1 MSVPFPQPTEP
12 ASSRIDVHLRYL
24 AYFRDGVGRR
34 VEAMSEDEVRRSRV
48 PSGWTPL
55 ELVRHLTFMER
66 RWFVWGFEGQAVDD
80 PFGDEVDG
88 RWVVPDGLGVA
99 EVLRAWRRQAALTD
113 AVVRR
118 HELDEVGQPGER
130 WDGQPAATLER
141 VLLHVVQEYARHLG
155 QLDIVA
161 ELGGGVTGEV

>member
-1 MSVPFPQPTEP
+1 MSVPFPEPTEH
-12 ASSRIDVHLRYL
+12 ASTRTEVHLRYL

-34 VEAMSEDEVRRSRV
+34 VGAMPEDEVRRSRV

-66 RWFVWGFEGQAVDD
+66 RWFVWGFEGRTVDD
-80 PFGDEVDG
+80 PHGDEVDG
-88 RWVVPDGLGVA
+88 RWVVPDALA
-99 EVLRAWRRQAALTD
+99 TADVLAAWRRQAEITE
-113 AVVRR
+113 AVVRG
-118 HELDEVGQPGER
+118 HDLDEVGRPSER
-130 WDGQPAATLER
+130 WDGEPPATLER

-155 QLDIVA
+155 QLDVVA